1 MKSEKDSFLESNHF
15 ADTLF
20 VFHKNHKD
28 FLNHELAKYNI
39 SLIQASCIMKLYEDG
54 GLSQKD
60 LASSLY
66 LTKGAITKA
75 ITKLESNGYVTREKS
90 TEDKRYFVLNLTE
103 KGKGLISVMVEV
115 NEKWENE
122 LGLSDIDPSFLE
134 TFKKLTSKAV
144 DINKGKDI
152 ED

>member
-1 MKSEKDSFLESNHF
+1 MTSEKDNFLESNYF

-39 SLIQASCIMKLYEDG
+39 SLIQASCIIKIYG
-54 GLSQKD
+54 NKGISQKD
-60 LASSLY
+60 LAKDLY

-75 ITKLESNGYVTREKS
+75 ITKLESNGYIAREKS
-90 TEDKRYFVLNLTE
+90 PEDKRYFVLNLTE
-103 KGKGLISVMVEV
+103 QGEKLIPIMGEI

-122 LGLSDIDPSFLE
+122 LGLSDIDSSFLE
-134 TFKKLTSKAV
+134 TFKELTSRAI
-144 DINKGKDI
+144 DINKGKI
-152 ED
+152 